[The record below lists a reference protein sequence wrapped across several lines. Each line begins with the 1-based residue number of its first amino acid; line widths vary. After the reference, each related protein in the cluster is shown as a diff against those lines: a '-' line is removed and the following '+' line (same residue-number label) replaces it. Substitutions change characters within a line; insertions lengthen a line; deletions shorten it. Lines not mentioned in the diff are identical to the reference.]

1 MVLVRWGKSKCEA
14 TVRWLLGGVASL
26 LLLRSGGFSVH
37 FLHCRLFLHCC
48 HSMTANLYILAPFLP
63 KGAQYYLNSGNTV
76 HLYML
81 GSARYFSFN

>member
-1 MVLVRWGKSKCEA
+1 MCFPLEYFVKGNVIYQVDIPSLGRTSG
-14 TVRWLLGGVASL
+14 LLA
-26 LLLRSGGFSVH
+26 
-37 FLHCRLFLHCC
+37 
-48 HSMTANLYILAPFLP
+48 ANLYILAPFLP